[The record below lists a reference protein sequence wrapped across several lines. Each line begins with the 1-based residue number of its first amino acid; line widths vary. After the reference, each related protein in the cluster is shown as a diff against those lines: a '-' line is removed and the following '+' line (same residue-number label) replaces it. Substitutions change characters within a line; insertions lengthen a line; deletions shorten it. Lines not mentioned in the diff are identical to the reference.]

1 MEMEQ
6 LIEKNKANCYTN
18 PLLKGNELNDNFV
31 MDYLSIDND
40 FTTKTGVD
48 LFDSTLKN
56 NTLPDI
62 EFIANSLRK
71 VQEITTATKT
81 LWLDKKVSGKI
92 ATDAIKI
99 MNYVIKRN
107 FSFCNGK
114 NIKCLSGGLLY
125 LLSYRY
131 DDPRTQREIALV
143 LQITDIS
150 IRLYYKRWL
159 REFPELFQDIV
170 EKLSDQT
177 SHRYQFKPSR

>member
-1 MEMEQ
+1 MEQ
-6 LIEKNKANCYTN
+6 LIDKNKANSYTN
-18 PLLKGNELNDNFV
+18 PLLKGNELNNNFIINYV
-31 MDYLSIDND
+31 SMDND
-40 FTTKTGVD
+40 STTEIGMD

-56 NTLPDI
+56 SALPDI
-62 EFIANSLRK
+62 EFIGNSLRK
-71 VQEITTATKT
+71 VREITTATKM
-81 LWLDKKVSGKI
+81 LWLNKRVSGKI

-170 EKLSDQT
+170 EKLSERA
-177 SHRYQFKPSR
+177 SRRYQFKPSI